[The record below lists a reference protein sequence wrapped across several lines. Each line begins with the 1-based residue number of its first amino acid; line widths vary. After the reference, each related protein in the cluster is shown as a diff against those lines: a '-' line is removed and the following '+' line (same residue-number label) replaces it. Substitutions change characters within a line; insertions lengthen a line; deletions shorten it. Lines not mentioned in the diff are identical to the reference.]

1 MTGPSTTAAAFNSAA
16 PNTAARGSKSTISAA
31 NPAPSAATATVYI
44 VDDDEAVRASLDWLI
59 SSVNLPVR
67 TFASARAF
75 LDAYRPDEEGCVVVD
90 VRMPG
95 MSGLELQRKL
105 AEKADHMPVIVIT
118 GHGDIH
124 MAVDAMKAGA
134 FDFIEK
140 PFDEQLL
147 LDLVQKAVV
156 RSVEAA
162 HDHAL
167 REEIARRLDLLTP
180 REREVLDR
188 IMLGEPNK
196 RIALTLGICEKT
208 VEAHRAKVMEKSEA
222 KSIADLIKMVIA
234 ASGTWGNPQYLS
246 GKSPNHP
253 WEAPNCRD
261 C

>member
-1 MTGPSTTAAAFNSAA
+1 MTAGTTRAATAAS
-16 PNTAARGSKSTISAA
+16 
-31 NPAPSAATATVYI
+31 TATVYVI
-44 VDDDEAVRASLDWLI
+44 DDDEAVRTSLDWLI

-75 LDAYRPDEEGCVVVD
+75 LDAYRSDEEGCVVVD

-105 AEKADHMPVIVIT
+105 AKTAAHLPIIIIT

-140 PFDEQLL
+140 PFDDQLL
-147 LDLVQKAVV
+147 LDLVQKAVE
-156 RSVEAA
+156 RSLVAA

-180 REREVLDR
+180 REREVLDL

-208 VEAHRAKVMEKSEA
+208 VEAHRAKVMEKTQA
-222 KSIADLIKMVIA
+222 RSIAGLIRMVITA
-234 ASGTWGNPQYLS
+234 RGPSGNPQSRS
-246 GKSPNHP
+246 GKSPALP
-253 WEAPNCRD
+253 WEAPNCRG

>member
-1 MTGPSTTAAAFNSAA
+1 MTARASNKTTAASD
-16 PNTAARGSKSTISAA
+16 S
-31 NPAPSAATATVYI
+31 TVYI

-75 LDAYRPDEEGCVVVD
+75 LEAYRPNAEGCLIVD

-105 AEKADHMPVIVIT
+105 AEMADHVPVIIIT

-124 MAVDAMKAGA
+124 MAVDAMKTGA

-140 PFDEQLL
+140 PFDDQLL
-147 LDLVQKAVV
+147 LDLVQKAVA
-156 RSVEAA
+156 RSAEAVQN
-162 HDHAL
+162 HAL
-167 REEIARRLDLLTP
+167 REEIQRRLQLLTP
-180 REREVLDR
+180 RENEVLDL
-188 IMLGEPNK
+188 IMAGEPNK
-196 RIALTLGICEKT
+196 RIALNLGICDKT
-208 VEAHRAKVMEKSEA
+208 VEAHRAKVMEKTQA
-222 KSIADLIKMVIA
+222 RSIAELIKMVIA
-234 ASGTWGNPQYLS
+234 VRGTWGNPPSRS
-246 GKSPNHP
+246 GKPPNHP